1 MDRSRD
7 GSRAREEINNHRPS
21 DLHFLLFF
29 FWLGVAL
36 TGQIS
41 APLYPNATSGTE
53 SLDTQVIILEP

>member
-1 MDRSRD
+1 MEVVLERRLIII
-7 GSRAREEINNHRPS
+7 AHRTCI
-21 DLHFLLFF
+21 FYFF